1 MESGERW
8 VYRRIETLIPYREPE
23 WRPASKLPPLKASDS
38 TWVTLGKLGRHLL
51 SSVEDDG
58 ERMEL
63 AMGAY
68 RRIYGYETSELV
80 PVDVS
85 SLEGLEAHCVRDI
98 GGDPLVFRNTTA
110 NELIVVPESSAKK
123 RYLGSHGWHW
133 TGRSSR
139 EEAHVTCF
147 KLKSAVGV
155 LALIDSMPEDELRA
169 LVAEAQ
175 ERHLSESLGQV
186 ADLKSTWTRGKD
198 GMYVDPKSD
207 GLNFFRSLNL
217 DYEEN
222 RLRERLEWVNAIAGS
237 PKLLAEE
244 LNEAIRWMLGE
255 TKRCGAFE
263 DPARLGS
270 ALVALEERFWGEEM
284 NRDLN
289 RAYDDRVAA
298 AHLATVWVD
307 KKDINPDH
315 VAAAR
320 SGFIGRS
327 FSHVE
332 IDDDV
337 DLAEY
342 AQLQGEFLRRFSS
355 REIPQVDPAGLEMRF
370 RKCGK
375 HRAFGLYSPTMRT
388 VVVDPR
394 HPISLIH
401 EFAHAYDYAHGQ
413 LSCSPDFAR
422 IITKAAGAYAMCDMS
437 NTMFK
442 YAVTPTEVFA
452 RSWEVYA
459 STRGFGGSF
468 VMTPEEYAS
477 NQLYEPL
484 VSDAE
489 AICSYFDAMIP
500 EAERPVPIDT
510 TDRGLVEE
518 VARQALAAVAPEE
531 LHEPDFLGVG
541 DGIGVDEGAWAA
553 ARVGQQF
560 SLFDAVGFGGEE
572 R

>member
-1 MESGERW
+1 MARW
-8 VYRRIETLIPYREPE
+8 EYRRIETLIPYKEPE

-38 TWVTLGKLGRHLL
+38 TWVTCGKLGKHLL
-51 SSVEDDG
+51 SSVDSAE
-58 ERMEL
+58 ERMGL
-63 AMGAY
+63 AMDAY
-68 RRIYGYETSELV
+68 RRIYGHDSAELV
-80 PVDVS
+80 VVDAS
-85 SLEGLEAHCVRDI
+85 ALDGLEASCVRGI
-98 GGDPLVFRNTTA
+98 GGDPMVFRNVES
-110 NELIVVPESSAKK
+110 NELVVVPESKAKK

-139 EEAHVTCF
+139 EEANVTCF
-147 KLKSAVGV
+147 KLRVAVGA
-155 LALIDSMPEDELRA
+155 LALVDSLPEGELGR
-169 LVAEAQ
+169 LVGEAQ
-175 ERHLSESLGQV
+175 ERYLLESLDQV
-186 ADLKSTWTRGKD
+186 AALKSTWIREGD
-198 GMYVDPKSD
+198 GMYRDPTSD
-207 GLNFFRSLNL
+207 GLTSYRALNL
-217 DYEEN
+217 DYEER
-222 RLRERLEWVNAIAGS
+222 RLNKRLDWIRRLEGS
-237 PKLLAEE
+237 PDLMSKE
-244 LNEAIRWMLGE
+244 LMEAIGCMVRE
-255 TKRCGAFE
+255 SKRYGAFE
-263 DPARLGS
+263 DPSRLGE
-270 ALVALEERFWGEEM
+270 ALVALEERLWGEEM

-289 RAYDDRVAA
+289 RAYDDRVSA

-315 VAAAR
+315 IYAAQT
-320 SGFIGRS
+320 GFIGRS

-342 AQLQGEFLRRFSS
+342 AQLQREFLRRFSS
-355 REIPQVDPAGLEMRF
+355 REIPQVDPSTLEMRF

-375 HRAFGLYSPTMRT
+375 HRAFGLYSPSMRI

-394 HPISLIH
+394 HPISLLH

-437 NTMFK
+437 SAMFR

-459 STRGFGGSF
+459 SVRGLGGSF

-477 NQLYEPL
+477 NELYEPI

-489 AICSYFDAMIP
+489 AICSYFDAIIP
-500 EAERPVPIDT
+500 EAERPIPIDA
-510 TDRGLVEE
+510 TDRGIVEE
-518 VARQALAAVAPEE
+518 AARQALEAVAPEE
-531 LHEPDFLGVG
+531 LHEPDFLSDG
-541 DGIGVDEGAWAA
+541 DGIGIDEEMWVA
-553 ARVGQQF
+553 ARSGKQF